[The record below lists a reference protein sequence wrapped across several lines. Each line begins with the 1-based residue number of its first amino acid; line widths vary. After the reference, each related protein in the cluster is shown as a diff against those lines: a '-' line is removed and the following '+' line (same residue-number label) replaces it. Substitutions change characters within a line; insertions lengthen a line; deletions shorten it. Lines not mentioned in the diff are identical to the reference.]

1 MKILHQNQM
10 IEATEIEPITSKE
23 DWNEYQ
29 LANGDVLLIKT
40 VLVRAMKANEVKNPD
55 GSPLY
60 SVNTHVLIK
69 VRQ

>member
-1 MKILHQNQM
+1 MKISHQNQM
-10 IEATEIEPITSKE
+10 IEATEVEPVASKE

-40 VLVRAMKANEVKNPD
+40 VLVRALRANDVKNSD

-60 SVNTHVLIK
+60 SVNTHVLVK